1 MDPFDLLARWG
12 AWLLFAITLAGRSGL
27 PFPVEPFLICAGALA
42 SAGTLGP
49 GAVLFAAMAGCLI
62 GDHAL
67 YAAGRWRGRKLLAGI
82 CRISISPDTCVRR
95 TDDMILRY
103 GPALLLVAKYLP
115 GVSTV
120 AIPTAA
126 SSGLSYRRFLAYD
139 AAGSA
144 LWCGPLV
151 GVGWVFS
158 REVHALLD
166 LLARLGGWALTA
178 LALAFAV
185 YIGSKLLQRRR
196 LRKLYGLVRID
207 AHEVARLM
215 SDDGSQVVILDA
227 RSRLARDED
236 PRPFPGSIFVQDDAA
251 IATLPSDTRTKT
263 VITFCTCPNEASAAL
278 LAERLIREG
287 YDRVRVLTGGQEA
300 LAVLGID

>member
-12 AWLLFAITLAGRSGL
+12 AWLLFGITLAGRSGL
-27 PFPVEPFLICAGALA
+27 PVPIEPFLICAGALA

-62 GDHAL
+62 GDNAW
-67 YAAGRWRGRKLLAGI
+67 YAAGRWRGRELLAGI
-82 CRISISPDTCVRR
+82 CRISISPDTCVRK

-126 SSGLSYRRFLAYD
+126 SSGLPYRRFLAYD
-139 AAGSA
+139 LAGSA

-151 GVGWVFS
+151 GVGWIFS
-158 REVHALLD
+158 RQVHALLD
-166 LLARLGGWALTA
+166 LLARLGGWALTV
-178 LALAFAV
+178 LALAFAG
-185 YIGSKLLQRRR
+185 YIAAKLLQRRR

-207 AHEVARLM
+207 AGEVARLIALE
-215 SDDGSQVVILDA
+215 GSQVVILDA
-227 RSRLARDED
+227 RSKLAREED
-236 PRPFPGSIFVQDDAA
+236 PRRFPGSILIEDDAA
-251 IATLPSDTRTKT
+251 VAALPSDMRVKT
-263 VITFCTCPNEASAAL
+263 VVTFCTCPNEASAAL
-278 LAERLIREG
+278 LAERLLRDG
-287 YDRVRVLTGGQEA
+287 YDRVRILTGGEEA
-300 LAVLGID
+300 LAVLAIS